1 MRADS
6 VLATIFERALESRQ
20 PWLRRA
26 WLSGLFVAGL
36 AAWAFFFAFGST
48 TLDFHDWADITVP
61 RLTFLQ
67 HAVQAA
73 EWPLHMA
80 RSNALHGV
88 TERFLAIPDVI
99 TTPQLAL
106 LMWLPINTFVIV
118 DVWINYAL
126 GFAGLLLLRRH
137 LDWSL
142 FTFTLAFLLILFN
155 GHVLAHYSVG
165 HFTWAAYF
173 LFPVIAYL
181 LLRYLDG
188 DDSWR
193 SIALFAATMAYMV
206 MAGGQHHV
214 TWVLLLL
221 LVLLP
226 FCRGRRRW
234 VISAAV
240 ASVGLSAVR
249 LLPPVLELQS
259 FRAAGFVTD
268 VVGYPS
274 VWHLLESLVS
284 LRREVAVPMSALP
297 ANLRQFDQRFWEFNV
312 YVGVA
317 GAALVAYGVY
327 QWLRAEQPRYRQL
340 IVPIFTIAA
349 LSMGSIYRL
358 PRLSGVPLLLGE
370 RATSRM
376 FSVALVLLIV
386 IAATFINRQAAEV
399 WKSWRSRLLALAAL
413 AFVVIDVSASIRLQ
427 RVAISSGLFG
437 SSPFNP
443 ATPAH
448 YSDPA
453 YLLALGAGFAIS
465 VATALTLAVLVFR
478 ERTRAGAA
486 R

>member
-1 MRADS
+1 MQANSALRPF
-6 VLATIFERALESRQ
+6 FEPALDVHR
-20 PWLRRA
+20 PWLGRI

-36 AAWAFFFAFGST
+36 VAWAYFFAFGRAP
-48 TLDFHDWADITVP
+48 LDFHDWADITVP
-61 RLTFLQ
+61 RLAFLQ
-67 HAVQAA
+67 QALQAA
-73 EWPLHMA
+73 EAPLHMA

-106 LMWLPINTFVIV
+106 LMVMPINTFVII
-118 DVWINYAL
+118 DVWFNYAI

-165 HFTWAAYF
+165 HFTWASYF
-173 LFPVIAYL
+173 VFPLIAYL

-193 SIALFAATMAYMV
+193 LVALFAATMTYMV

-214 TWVLLLL
+214 TWVLVLLV
-221 LVLLP
+221 VLLP
-226 FCRGRRRW
+226 FCRGHRRW
-234 VISAAV
+234 LVSAAV
-240 ASVGLSAVR
+240 FSVGLSAVR

-274 VWHLLESLVS
+274 VWHLVESLVS
-284 LRREVAVPMSALP
+284 LRREVAVPMSGLP
-297 ANLRQFDQRFWEFNV
+297 ANLRLFDQRFWEFNV
-312 YVGVA
+312 YVGVV
-317 GAALVAYGVY
+317 GAVLVAYGVY
-327 QWLRAEQPRYRQL
+327 QWLRAEQPQYRQL

-349 LSMGSIYRL
+349 LSMGSVYRL
-358 PRLSGVPLLLGE
+358 PRMSGVPLLLGE

-376 FSVALVLLIV
+376 FSLALVFLVV
-386 IAATFINRQAAEV
+386 IAVTFINRQAADT
-399 WKSWRSRLLALAAL
+399 WTSWRSRLLSLAAL

-427 RVAISSGLFG
+427 RVAISSGMFG

-443 ATPAH
+443 ATAIYP
-448 YSDPA
+448 SDPA
-453 YLLALGAGFAIS
+453 YLSVLAAGLAIS
-465 VATALTLAVLVFR
+465 VATALILGVLVLW
-478 ERTRAGAA
+478 ERRKPV
-486 R
+486 RP